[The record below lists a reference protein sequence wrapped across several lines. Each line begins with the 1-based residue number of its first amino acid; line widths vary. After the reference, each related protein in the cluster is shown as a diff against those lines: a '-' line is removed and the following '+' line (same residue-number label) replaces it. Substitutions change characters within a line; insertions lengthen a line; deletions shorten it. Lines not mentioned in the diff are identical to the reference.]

1 MLCDKCVHKSF
12 CKHYDYMVNNH
23 CLTIDLKECDN
34 YKSKTKQVLED
45 LSTKTM
51 PNNPNSWAGGSVSN
65 AVSSEHISPKS
76 AYTTTSNDNIALLSG
91 KVYPD
96 LKEEYVPN
104 VSVKEIATPIEI
116 SKVVCDRCKKEV
128 PSTEIDNCVECGRPV
143 CRDCGVGAL
152 NDGKPEFTCEKCWSG
167 TPDPDP
173 NSIEEVVITY
183 GEEKKEWDIEDF
195 IENEDKK
202 EEKKDERKEQVENGK
217 PIRKSKKK

>member
-1 MLCDKCVHKSF
+1 MLCNKCVHKSF
-12 CKHYDYMVNNH
+12 CKHYDYIVNNH

-34 YKSKTKQVLED
+34 YKSKTRQALED

-51 PNNPNSWAGGSVSN
+51 PNDSNSWAGGSVSS
-65 AVSSEHISPKS
+65 ATSSEHISPKS
-76 AYTTTSNDNIALLSG
+76 AYTTTSNDNIALLNG

-96 LKEEYVPN
+96 LKEKFTTS
-104 VSVKEIATPIEI
+104 SVKELATPIEI

-152 NDGKPEFTCEKCWSG
+152 SDGKPEFTCEKCWSG

-173 NSIEEVVITY
+173 NSTEEVTITY
-183 GEEKKEWDIEDF
+183 GEEKMEWDIEDF
-195 IENEDKK
+195 IGIKK
-202 EEKKDERKEQVENGK
+202 EEKEDEPREQVDNGK
-217 PIRKSKKK
+217 PARKSKKK

>member
-1 MLCDKCVHKSF
+1 MLCNKCVHKSF
-12 CKHYDYMVNNH
+12 CKHYDYIVNNH

-34 YKSKTKQVLED
+34 YKSKTRQALED

-51 PNNPNSWAGGSVSN
+51 PNDSNSWVSGSISS

-76 AYTTTSNDNIALLSG
+76 TYTTTSNDNIALLSG

-96 LKEEYVPN
+96 LKEKFTTS
-104 VSVKEIATPIEI
+104 SVKELATPIEI

-152 NDGKPEFTCEKCWSG
+152 SDGKPEFTCEKCWSG

-173 NSIEEVVITY
+173 NSTEEVTITY
-183 GEEKKEWDIEDF
+183 GEEKMEWDIEDF
-195 IENEDKK
+195 IEVKK
-202 EEKKDERKEQVENGK
+202 EEKEDEPREQVDNGK
-217 PIRKSKKK
+217 PARKSKKK

>member
-1 MLCDKCVHKSF
+1 MLCNKCVHKSF
-12 CKHYDYMVNNH
+12 CKHYDYIVNNH

-34 YKSKTKQVLED
+34 YKSKTRQALED

-51 PNNPNSWAGGSVSN
+51 PNNPNSWVGGSISS
-65 AVSSEHISPKS
+65 AVSSEYISPKS
-76 AYTTTSNDNIALLSG
+76 AHTTTSNDNIGLPSG

-96 LKEEYVPN
+96 LKEKFTTS
-104 VSVKEIATPIEI
+104 SVKELATPIEI

-152 NDGKPEFTCEKCWSG
+152 SDGKPEFTCEKCWSG

-173 NSIEEVVITY
+173 NSTEEVIITY

-195 IENEDKK
+195 IEIKK
-202 EEKKDERKEQVENGK
+202 EEKEDEPREQVDNGK
-217 PIRKSKKK
+217 PARKSKKK

>member
-1 MLCDKCVHKSF
+1 MLCNKCVHKSF
-12 CKHYDYMVNNH
+12 CKHYDYIVNNH

-34 YKSKTKQVLED
+34 YKSKTRQALED

-51 PNNPNSWAGGSVSN
+51 PNDSNSWVGGSISSS
-65 AVSSEHISPKS
+65 VSSEYISPKS
-76 AYTTTSNDNIALLSG
+76 AHTTTSNDNIALLSG

-96 LKEEYVPN
+96 LKEKFTAS
-104 VSVKEIATPIEI
+104 SVKELATPIEI

-152 NDGKPEFTCEKCWSG
+152 SDGKPEFTCEKCWSG

-173 NSIEEVVITY
+173 NSTEEVTITY
-183 GEEKKEWDIEDF
+183 GEEKMEWDIEDF
-195 IENEDKK
+195 IEVKK
-202 EEKKDERKEQVENGK
+202 EEKEDEPREQVDNGK
-217 PIRKSKKK
+217 PTRKSKKK

>member
-1 MLCDKCVHKSF
+1 MLCNKCVHKSF
-12 CKHYDYMVNNH
+12 CKHYDYIVNNH

-34 YKSKTKQVLED
+34 YKSKTRQALED

-51 PNNPNSWAGGSVSN
+51 PNDSNSWAGGSVSS
-65 AVSSEHISPKS
+65 ATSSEHISPKS
-76 AYTTTSNDNIALLSG
+76 AYTTTSNDNIALLNG

-96 LKEEYVPN
+96 LKEKFTTS
-104 VSVKEIATPIEI
+104 SVKELATPIEI

-152 NDGKPEFTCEKCWSG
+152 SDGKPEFTCEKCWSG

-173 NSIEEVVITY
+173 NSTEEVTITY
-183 GEEKKEWDIEDF
+183 GEEKMEWDIEDF
-195 IENEDKK
+195 IEIKK
-202 EEKKDERKEQVENGK
+202 EEKEDEPREQVDNGK
-217 PIRKSKKK
+217 PDRKSKKK

>member
-1 MLCDKCVHKSF
+1 MLCNKCVHKSF
-12 CKHYDYMVNNH
+12 CKHYDYIVNNH

-34 YKSKTKQVLED
+34 YKSKTRQALED

-51 PNNPNSWAGGSVSN
+51 PNDSNSWAGGSISS
-65 AVSSEHISPKS
+65 AASSEHISPKS
-76 AYTTTSNDNIALLSG
+76 TYTTTSNDNIALLSG

-96 LKEEYVPN
+96 LKEEFTTS
-104 VSVKEIATPIEI
+104 SVKELATPIEI

-152 NDGKPEFTCEKCWSG
+152 SDGKPEFTCEKCWSG

-173 NSIEEVVITY
+173 NSTEEVTIIY

-195 IENEDKK
+195 IEIKK
-202 EEKKDERKEQVENGK
+202 EEKEDEPREQVDNGK
-217 PIRKSKKK
+217 PARKSKKK

>member
-1 MLCDKCVHKSF
+1 MLCNKCVHKSF
-12 CKHYDYMVNNH
+12 CKHYDYIVNNH

-34 YKSKTKQVLED
+34 YKSKTRQALED

-51 PNNPNSWAGGSVSN
+51 PNDSNSWVGGSISS
-65 AVSSEHISPKS
+65 AVSSEYISPKS
-76 AYTTTSNDNIALLSG
+76 AHTTTSNDNIALLSG

-96 LKEEYVPN
+96 LKEKFTTS
-104 VSVKEIATPIEI
+104 SVKELATPIEI

-152 NDGKPEFTCEKCWSG
+152 SDGKPEFTCEKCWSG

-173 NSIEEVVITY
+173 NSTEEVIITY

-195 IENEDKK
+195 IEVKK
-202 EEKKDERKEQVENGK
+202 EEKEDEPREQVDNGK
-217 PIRKSKKK
+217 PARKSKKK

>member
-1 MLCDKCVHKSF
+1 MLCNKCVHKSF
-12 CKHYDYMVNNH
+12 CKHYDYIVNNH

-34 YKSKTKQVLED
+34 YKSKTRQALED

-51 PNNPNSWAGGSVSN
+51 PNDSNSWAGGSVSS
-65 AVSSEHISPKS
+65 ATSSEHISPKS

-96 LKEEYVPN
+96 LKEKFTTS
-104 VSVKEIATPIEI
+104 SVKELATPIEI

-152 NDGKPEFTCEKCWSG
+152 SDGKPEFTCEKCWSG

-173 NSIEEVVITY
+173 NSTEEVTITY
-183 GEEKKEWDIEDF
+183 GEEKMEWDIEDF
-195 IENEDKK
+195 IEVKK
-202 EEKKDERKEQVENGK
+202 EEKEDEPREQVENGK
-217 PIRKSKKK
+217 PARKSKKK

>member
-1 MLCDKCVHKSF
+1 MLCNKCVHKSF
-12 CKHYDYMVNNH
+12 CKHYDYIVNNH

-34 YKSKTKQVLED
+34 YKSKTRQALED

-51 PNNPNSWAGGSVSN
+51 PNNPNSWVSGSISS

-76 AYTTTSNDNIALLSG
+76 TYTTTSNDNIALLSG

-96 LKEEYVPN
+96 LKEKFTTS
-104 VSVKEIATPIEI
+104 SVKELATPIEI

-152 NDGKPEFTCEKCWSG
+152 SDGKPEFTCEKCWSG

-173 NSIEEVVITY
+173 NSTEEVTITY
-183 GEEKKEWDIEDF
+183 GEEKMEWDIEDF
-195 IENEDKK
+195 IEIKK
-202 EEKKDERKEQVENGK
+202 EEKEDEPREQVENGK
-217 PIRKSKKK
+217 PARKYKKK

>member
-1 MLCDKCVHKSF
+1 MLCNKCVHKSF
-12 CKHYDYMVNNH
+12 CKHYDYIVNNH

-34 YKSKTKQVLED
+34 YKSKTRQALED

-51 PNNPNSWAGGSVSN
+51 PNDSNSWVSGSISS

-96 LKEEYVPN
+96 LKEKFTTS
-104 VSVKEIATPIEI
+104 SVKELATPIEI

-152 NDGKPEFTCEKCWSG
+152 SDGKPEFTCEKCWSG

-173 NSIEEVVITY
+173 NSTEEVTITY
-183 GEEKKEWDIEDF
+183 GEEKMEWDIEDF
-195 IENEDKK
+195 IEVKK
-202 EEKKDERKEQVENGK
+202 EEKEDEPREQVDNGK
-217 PIRKSKKK
+217 PARKSKKK

>member
-1 MLCDKCVHKSF
+1 MLCNKCVHKSF
-12 CKHYDYMVNNH
+12 CKHYDYIVNNH

-34 YKSKTKQVLED
+34 YKSKTRQALED

-51 PNNPNSWAGGSVSN
+51 PNDSNSWVSGSISS

-76 AYTTTSNDNIALLSG
+76 TYTTTSNDNIALLSG

-96 LKEEYVPN
+96 LKEKFTTS
-104 VSVKEIATPIEI
+104 SVKELATPIEI

-152 NDGKPEFTCEKCWSG
+152 SDGKPEFTCEKCWSG

-173 NSIEEVVITY
+173 NSTEEVTITY
-183 GEEKKEWDIEDF
+183 GEEKMEWDIEDF
-195 IENEDKK
+195 IEVKK
-202 EEKKDERKEQVENGK
+202 EEKEDEPREQVENGK
-217 PIRKSKKK
+217 PARKSKKK

>member
-1 MLCDKCVHKSF
+1 MYSTNKCDLCQIKKI
-12 CKHYDYMVNNH
+12 CKHYQYFKLNDDIRVEVKDCENIRYNQTFGASISQPVDVKP
-23 CLTIDLKECDN
+23 TQ
-34 YKSKTKQVLED
+34 SQV
-45 LSTKTM
+45 
-51 PNNPNSWAGGSVSN
+51 
-65 AVSSEHISPKS
+65 
-76 AYTTTSNDNIALLSG
+76 ALLNNTG

-96 LKEEYVPN
+96 LKEEYIPN
-104 VSVKEIATPIEI
+104 ISVKEIATPIEI

-143 CRDCGVGAL
+143 CKDCGVGAL

-173 NSIEEVVITY
+173 NSSEEVVITY

-202 EEKKDERKEQVENGK
+202 EEKKDEPREQVDNGK
-217 PIRKSKKK
+217 PTRKSKKK

>member
-1 MLCDKCVHKSF
+1 MLCNKCVHKSF
-12 CKHYDYMVNNH
+12 CKHYDYIVNNH

-34 YKSKTKQVLED
+34 YKSKTRQALED

-51 PNNPNSWAGGSVSN
+51 PNDSNSWAGGSISS
-65 AVSSEHISPKS
+65 AASSEHISPKS
-76 AYTTTSNDNIALLSG
+76 TYTTTSNDNIALLSG

-96 LKEEYVPN
+96 LKEKFTTS
-104 VSVKEIATPIEI
+104 SVKELATPIEI

-152 NDGKPEFTCEKCWSG
+152 SDGKPEFTCEKCWSG

-173 NSIEEVVITY
+173 NSTEEVTITY
-183 GEEKKEWDIEDF
+183 GEEKMEWDIEDF
-195 IENEDKK
+195 IEVKK
-202 EEKKDERKEQVENGK
+202 EEKEDEPREQVDNGK
-217 PIRKSKKK
+217 PARKSKKK

>member
-1 MLCDKCVHKSF
+1 MLCNKCVHKSF
-12 CKHYDYMVNNH
+12 CKHYDYIVNNH

-34 YKSKTKQVLED
+34 YKSKTRQALED

-51 PNNPNSWAGGSVSN
+51 PNDSNSWAGGSVSS
-65 AVSSEHISPKS
+65 ATSSEHISPKS
-76 AYTTTSNDNIALLSG
+76 AYTTTSNDNIALLNG

-96 LKEEYVPN
+96 LKEKFTTS
-104 VSVKEIATPIEI
+104 SVKELATPIEI

-152 NDGKPEFTCEKCWSG
+152 SDGKPEFTCEKCWSG

-173 NSIEEVVITY
+173 NSTEEVTITY
-183 GEEKKEWDIEDF
+183 GEEKMEWDIEDF
-195 IENEDKK
+195 IEVKK
-202 EEKKDERKEQVENGK
+202 EEKEDEPREQVDNGK
-217 PIRKSKKK
+217 PARKSKKK

>member
-1 MLCDKCVHKSF
+1 MLCNKCVHKSF
-12 CKHYDYMVNNH
+12 CKHYDYIVNNH

-34 YKSKTKQVLED
+34 YKSKTRQALED

-51 PNNPNSWAGGSVSN
+51 PNDSNSWVGGSISS
-65 AVSSEHISPKS
+65 AVSSEYISPKS
-76 AYTTTSNDNIALLSG
+76 AHTTTSNDNIALLSG

-96 LKEEYVPN
+96 LKEKFTTS
-104 VSVKEIATPIEI
+104 SVKELATPIEI

-152 NDGKPEFTCEKCWSG
+152 SDGKPEFTCEKCWSG

-173 NSIEEVVITY
+173 NSTEEVTITY
-183 GEEKKEWDIEDF
+183 GEEKMEWDIEDF
-195 IENEDKK
+195 IEVKK
-202 EEKKDERKEQVENGK
+202 EEKEDEPREQVDNGK
-217 PIRKSKKK
+217 PARKSKKK

>member
-1 MLCDKCVHKSF
+1 MLCNKCVHKSF
-12 CKHYDYMVNNH
+12 CKHYDYIVNNH

-34 YKSKTKQVLED
+34 YKSKTRQALED

-51 PNNPNSWAGGSVSN
+51 PNDSNSWAGGSVSS
-65 AVSSEHISPKS
+65 ATSSEHISPKS
-76 AYTTTSNDNIALLSG
+76 AYTTTSNDNIALLNG

-96 LKEEYVPN
+96 LKEKFTTS
-104 VSVKEIATPIEI
+104 SVKELATPIEI

-152 NDGKPEFTCEKCWSG
+152 SDGKPEFTCEKCWSG

-173 NSIEEVVITY
+173 NSTEEVTITY
-183 GEEKKEWDIEDF
+183 GEEKMEWDIEDF
-195 IENEDKK
+195 IEIKK
-202 EEKKDERKEQVENGK
+202 EEKEDEPREQVDNGK
-217 PIRKSKKK
+217 PARKSKKK

>member
-1 MLCDKCVHKSF
+1 MLCNKCVHKSF
-12 CKHYDYMVNNH
+12 CKHYDYIVNNH

-34 YKSKTKQVLED
+34 YKSKTRQALED

-51 PNNPNSWAGGSVSN
+51 PNDSNSWAGGSVSS
-65 AVSSEHISPKS
+65 AASSEHISPKS
-76 AYTTTSNDNIALLSG
+76 TYTTTSNDNIALLSG

-96 LKEEYVPN
+96 LKEKFTTS
-104 VSVKEIATPIEI
+104 SVKELATPIEI

-152 NDGKPEFTCEKCWSG
+152 SDGKPEFTCEKCWSG

-173 NSIEEVVITY
+173 NSTEEVTITY
-183 GEEKKEWDIEDF
+183 GEEKMEWDIEDF
-195 IENEDKK
+195 IEVKK
-202 EEKKDERKEQVENGK
+202 EEKEDEPREQVDNGK
-217 PIRKSKKK
+217 PARKSKKK

>member
-1 MLCDKCVHKSF
+1 MLCNKCVHKSF
-12 CKHYDYMVNNH
+12 CKHYDYIVNNH

-34 YKSKTKQVLED
+34 YKSKTRQALED

-51 PNNPNSWAGGSVSN
+51 PNDSNSWAGGSVSS
-65 AVSSEHISPKS
+65 AASSEHISPKS
-76 AYTTTSNDNIALLSG
+76 AYTTTSNDNIALLNG

-96 LKEEYVPN
+96 LKEKFTTS
-104 VSVKEIATPIEI
+104 SVKELATPIEI

-152 NDGKPEFTCEKCWSG
+152 SDGKPEFTCEKCWSG

-173 NSIEEVVITY
+173 NSTEEVTITY
-183 GEEKKEWDIEDF
+183 GEEKMEWDIEDF
-195 IENEDKK
+195 IEVKK
-202 EEKKDERKEQVENGK
+202 EEKEDEPREQVDNGK
-217 PIRKSKKK
+217 PARKSKKK

>member
-1 MLCDKCVHKSF
+1 MLCNKCVHKSF
-12 CKHYDYMVNNH
+12 CKHYDYIVNNH

-34 YKSKTKQVLED
+34 YKSKTRQALED

-51 PNNPNSWAGGSVSN
+51 PNDSNSWVGGSISS
-65 AVSSEHISPKS
+65 AVSSEYISPKS
-76 AYTTTSNDNIALLSG
+76 AHTTTSNDNIALLSG

-96 LKEEYVPN
+96 LKEEFTTS
-104 VSVKEIATPIEI
+104 SVKELATPIEI

-152 NDGKPEFTCEKCWSG
+152 SDGKPEFTCEKCWSG

-173 NSIEEVVITY
+173 NSTEEVTIIY

-195 IENEDKK
+195 IEVKK
-202 EEKKDERKEQVENGK
+202 EEKEDEPREQVDNGK
-217 PIRKSKKK
+217 PARKSKKK

>member
-1 MLCDKCVHKSF
+1 
-12 CKHYDYMVNNH
+12 
-23 CLTIDLKECDN
+23 
-34 YKSKTKQVLED
+34 
-45 LSTKTM
+45 M
-51 PNNPNSWAGGSVSN
+51 PNNPNSWVGGSISS

-96 LKEEYVPN
+96 LKEEFTTS
-104 VSVKEIATPIEI
+104 SVKELATPIEI

-152 NDGKPEFTCEKCWSG
+152 SDGKPEFTCEKCWSG

-173 NSIEEVVITY
+173 NSTEEVTIIY

-195 IENEDKK
+195 IEVKK
-202 EEKKDERKEQVENGK
+202 EEKEDEPREQVDNGK
-217 PIRKSKKK
+217 PARKSKKK